1 MKLLHSLT
9 FAALALVTFVLGQV
23 ATRAD
28 YPPGLLACYILGPTE
43 READVAR
50 AIYQFCDM
58 WADVIMP
65 KDSSIWY
72 DSTMRTRRLHTDSV
86 TRNTIPLSYN
96 GFAELNIVYVGP
108 TTLTNDVIDCTTR
121 FGYMITDC
129 GRTDEMTQGGNY
141 LTGDGLTYYLL
152 SINPPPSTH
161 PNGTYVP
168 GDKPS
173 GSKRLARLSIG
184 EGASTDEPEVL
195 DPEPEKNALESR
207 ESDIACETTG
217 GITSYEALISEIDS
231 FCAMAYDPGM
241 TTVLQ
246 TTSAAKMGV
255 ILCEADM
262 GIFDWTHCHSN
273 MLTLMRRCEK
283 NGEPHGGEYSEA
295 SCITWGMHLGA
306 GGSA

>member
-1 MKLLHSLT
+1 MKLLLSLA
-9 FAALALVTFVLGQV
+9 FSALALVNLVLGQV
-23 ATRAD
+23 ATRTD

-72 DSTMRTRRLHTDSV
+72 DSIMRTRRLHTDSV

-141 LTGDGLTYYLL
+141 LPGDGLTYYLL
-152 SINPPPSTH
+152 SINPLPSTH

-168 GDKPS
+168 GNTPPD
-173 GSKRLARLSIG
+173 SKRLARLSIG
-184 EGASTDEPEVL
+184 GKATTDEPEVL
-195 DPEPEKNALESR
+195 NPAPEKDALVPR
-207 ESDIACETTG
+207 DSDFSCETSG
-217 GITSYEALISEIDS
+217 GIASYENLISDIDS

-246 TTSAAKMGV
+246 TTGTAKMGV

-262 GIFDWTHCHSN
+262 GIFDWTHCRSN
-273 MLTLMRRCEK
+273 MLTLMRRCEED
-283 NGEPHGGEYSEA
+283 GEPHEGEYFEA

>member
-1 MKLLHSLT
+1 
-9 FAALALVTFVLGQV
+9 
-23 ATRAD
+23 
-28 YPPGLLACYILGPTE
+28 LLACYILGPTE

-65 KDSSIWY
+65 KDSSIW
-72 DSTMRTRRLHTDSV
+72 
-86 TRNTIPLSYN
+86 NTIPLSYN

-168 GDKPS
+168 GSTPPD
-173 GSKRLARLSIG
+173 SKRLARLSIG
-184 EGASTDEPEVL
+184 GKATTDEPEVL
-195 DPEPEKNALESR
+195 NPEPEKVALVPR
-207 ESDIACETTG
+207 DSDFSCETSG
-217 GITSYEALISEIDS
+217 GIASYENLISDIDS

-246 TTSAAKMGV
+246 TTGTAEMGV

-262 GIFDWTHCHSN
+262 GIFDWTHCRSN

-283 NGEPHGGEYSEA
+283 DEEPHGGEYFEA
-295 SCITWGMHLGA
+295 SCITWGMHLEA
-306 GGSA
+306 AGSA

>member
-1 MKLLHSLT
+1 MKLLLSLA
-9 FAALALVTFVLGQV
+9 FSALALVNLVLGQV
-23 ATRAD
+23 ATRTD

-72 DSTMRTRRLHTDSV
+72 DSIMRTRRLHTDSV

-141 LTGDGLTYYLL
+141 LPGDGLTYYLL
-152 SINPPPSTH
+152 SINPLPSTH
-161 PNGTYVP
+161 PNGT
-168 GDKPS
+168 D
-173 GSKRLARLSIG
+173 
-184 EGASTDEPEVL
+184 
-195 DPEPEKNALESR
+195 
-207 ESDIACETTG
+207 
-217 GITSYEALISEIDS
+217 IDS

-246 TTSAAKMGV
+246 TTGTAKMGV

-262 GIFDWTHCHSN
+262 GIFDWTHCRSN
-273 MLTLMRRCEK
+273 MLTLMRRCEED
-283 NGEPHGGEYSEA
+283 GEPHEGEYFEA

>member
-1 MKLLHSLT
+1 MKLLLSLA
-9 FAALALVTFVLGQV
+9 FSALALVSLVFGQV
-23 ATRAD
+23 APRTD

-58 WADVIMP
+58 WADAIML
-65 KDSSIWY
+65 KDSSIW
-72 DSTMRTRRLHTDSV
+72 
-86 TRNTIPLSYN
+86 NTIPLSYN

-108 TTLTNDVIDCTTR
+108 TTLTNDVISCTTS

-141 LTGDGLTYYLL
+141 LTGDGLIYYLM
-152 SINPPPSTH
+152 SINPPPSTP

-173 GSKRLARLSIG
+173 DSKRLARLSIG
-184 EGASTDEPEVL
+184 EGASTDKPEVL
-195 DPEPEKNALESR
+195 NPEPEKDALVPR
-207 ESDIACETTG
+207 DSDFSCETTDG
-217 GITSYEALISEIDS
+217 VGSYEDIISKIDS

-241 TTVLQ
+241 TTVIQ

-255 ILCEADM
+255 ILCEADL
-262 GIFDWTHCHSN
+262 GIFDWTHCRRN
-273 MLTLMRRCEK
+273 MLMLMRRCEK
-283 NGEPHGGEYSEA
+283 NGEPHGGEYFEA
-295 SCITWGMHLGA
+295 SCITWGMHLEA